1 VAGEEEDEFFG
12 AVGRIHGMK
21 ERTLNGV
28 VHRGLKLDDVFG
40 QRMRRS
46 YSGASFRAARAIMTR
61 WGSSFGVTLD
71 NFRNVTPPKWPKIIA
86 PNSLPCSVTLFVP
99 QLLNR
104 SLLAASAVT
113 LLGAQSALAVEIN
126 PEHPGAKV
134 YREACVECHGKRGEG
149 VAGKHDEPLA
159 GQRNVPALTKY
170 IAKSMPEDKEGTVVG
185 KDAEAVAA
193 YIFDAFYSP
202 AAQLRNSP
210 VHQDLSRLTVE
221 QYQNSVADLIGRFQ
235 GGFDRP
241 LGKNRGLKARYNGRR
256 PAPYG
261 PVLKPLTDAERA
273 ARNKWERTGFDKT
286 DTVIAFHW
294 SAESPDMERLR
305 ADDFNTRWDGSI
317 FAPETGMYEFVVKT
331 ENGVRLFVNNPRE
344 PLIDAWVTPGPN
356 VREEKKSVFL
366 LGGRAYPIALEH
378 MKFNDKSA
386 SVELHWKPPHGRL
399 ELVPEEV
406 LEPQGRQTTMV
417 VATTFPADD
426 RSDGYERGTTISKE
440 WDQATTQAAVEVM
453 SYVVT
458 NLDGFTGSKPGA
470 ADRPAKLKDFAKRF
484 VEAAF
489 RRPLDEEQRK
499 MFVDQLFNTAPSP
512 EMGVKRAVL
521 LALNSPRFLYPELA
535 NDGKA
540 DDFAVASVLALTLW
554 DSIPDQQLARAA
566 SEGKLKT
573 REQVGAVARRM
584 VADSRA
590 RAKLRGFFNHWLELE
605 RAALASKDPK
615 AFPGFDETML
625 ADLRE
630 SLWMFIEEVVW
641 SDTSDYRRLINADYL
656 WLNERLAKYYG
667 KDVKGE
673 AFQRVGF
680 DPAQRVGV
688 ITHPYLLASHSYSR
702 TTSPIHRGVFLSR
715 SIVGLTLKNP
725 SIATSF
731 DNQKFDPTL
740 TMREKVEHL
749 TNTGACASC
758 HSVINPF
765 GFSLEHYDAVGRWRT
780 TDNQKP
786 VNALAEFDTDDGHTV
801 KLTGPKD
808 IADYTVRSPAA
819 HKSFVRQLFFHT
831 VKQTPL
837 AFGTQALDDLRV
849 QFEKDNFNIQKLLGD
864 IATAAAMDT
873 LSPKPQKLATHS
885 PAAP

>member
-1 VAGEEEDEFFG
+1 MTPFASHILNRKILTAG
-12 AVGRIHGMK
+12 AV
-21 ERTLNGV
+21 
-28 VHRGLKLDDVFG
+28 
-40 QRMRRS
+40 
-46 YSGASFRAARAIMTR
+46 A
-61 WGSSFGVTLD
+61 
-71 NFRNVTPPKWPKIIA
+71 
-86 PNSLPCSVTLFVP
+86 
-99 QLLNR
+99 
-104 SLLAASAVT
+104 LLAGPSAM
-113 LLGAQSALAVEIN
+113 AQEIN

-134 YREACVECHGKRGEG
+134 YREACAECHGKRGEG

-159 GQRNVPALTKY
+159 GQRNIPALTKY

-185 KDAEAVAA
+185 KDAENVAA
-193 YIFDAFYSP
+193 YIYDAFYSP

-210 VHQDLSRLTVE
+210 VQQDLSRLTVE

-241 LGKNRGLKARYNGRR
+241 LGKNRGLKARYSGRVLE
-256 PAPYG
+256 PYG
-261 PVLKPLTDAERA
+261 PTIKPRNDAERA
-273 ARNKWERTGFDKT
+273 ARNKWERTSFEKT
-286 DTVIAFHW
+286 DAVVAFHW
-294 SAESPDMERLR
+294 GAESPNGEKLR
-305 ADDFNTRWDGSI
+305 ADDFSTRWDGSI
-317 FAPETGMYEFVVKT
+317 FAAETGMYEFVVKT

-344 PLIDAWVTPGPN
+344 PLIDSWVTPGPN
-356 VREEKKSVFL
+356 VREEKKSIFL
-366 LGGRAYPIALEH
+366 LGGRAYPISLEH

-406 LEPQGRQTTMV
+406 LEPQSRAATMV

-458 NLDGFTGSKPGA
+458 NLDAFSGSKPGA
-470 ADRPAKLKDFAKRF
+470 ADRATKLRDFSKRF

-499 MFVDQLFNTAPSP
+499 LFVDQLFDTAPTP
-512 EMGVKRAVL
+512 EIGVKRAVL

-540 DDFAVASVLALTLW
+540 DDYAVASVLALTLW
-554 DSIPDQQLARAA
+554 DSIPDAQLARSAA
-566 SEGKLKT
+566 EGKLKT
-573 REQVGAVARRM
+573 RDQIAAAARRM
-584 VADSRA
+584 VADARA
-590 RAKLRGFFNHWLELE
+590 KAKLRGFFHHWLELE
-605 RAALASKDPK
+605 RASLASKDPK

-667 KDVKGE
+667 KEVKGE
-673 AFQRVGF
+673 AFQRVPF
-680 DPAQRVGV
+680 DPEQRVGV
-688 ITHPYLLASHSYSR
+688 ITHPFLLASHSYSR
-702 TTSPIHRGVFLSR
+702 STSPIHRGVFLSR
-715 SIVGLTLKNP
+715 NIVGLTLKNP
-725 SIATSF
+725 SIAASF

-749 TNTGACASC
+749 TKNTACAAC

-780 TDNQKP
+780 IDNNKP
-786 VNALAEFDTDDGHTV
+786 VNALAQFDTDDGHTV

-808 IADYTVRSPAA
+808 IADYTVTSPAA

-831 VKQTPL
+831 VKQTPI
-837 AFGTQALDDLRV
+837 AFGAPALDDLRA

-864 IATAAAMDT
+864 IATLAALEKISPRQQKIAENSAAA
-873 LSPKPQKLATHS
+873 H
-885 PAAP
+885 

>member
-1 VAGEEEDEFFG
+1 MTTFVSQFLHRTKLTAG
-12 AVGRIHGMK
+12 AMA
-21 ERTLNGV
+21 L
-28 VHRGLKLDDVFG
+28 LW
-40 QRMRRS
+40 
-46 YSGASFRAARAIMTR
+46 A
-61 WGSSFGVTLD
+61 
-71 NFRNVTPPKWPKIIA
+71 
-86 PNSLPCSVTLFVP
+86 SVTF
-99 QLLNR
+99 
-104 SLLAASAVT
+104 A
-113 LLGAQSALAVEIN
+113 GEIN
-126 PEHPGAKV
+126 PEHPGAKI
-134 YREACVECHGKRGEG
+134 YRDKCADCHGKTGEG
-149 VAGKHDEPLA
+149 VASKYDEPLA
-159 GQRNVPALTKY
+159 GQRNVPALAKY
-170 IAKSMPEDKEGTVVG
+170 IAKSMPEDKEGTVIG

-193 YIFDAFYSP
+193 YIYDAFYSP
-202 AAQLRNSP
+202 AAQMRNSP
-210 VHQDLSRLTVE
+210 VRQDLSRLTVE

-241 LGKNRGLKARYNGRR
+241 FGKTHGLKGRYSGRF
-256 PAPYG
+256 PVHTG
-261 PVLKPLTDAERA
+261 PIMVPRSDAERA
-273 ARNKWERTGFDKT
+273 ERNKKERTSFERT
-286 DTVIAFHW
+286 DNVISFHW
-294 SAESPDMERLR
+294 GADSPDVNQLR
-305 ADDFNTRWDGSI
+305 PDDFTTRWDGSI
-317 FAPETGMYEFVVKT
+317 FAAETGMYEFIVKT

-386 SVELHWKPPHGRL
+386 SVELHWKTPHGTR
-399 ELVPEEV
+399 ELVSAEV
-406 LEPQGRQTTMV
+406 LDPQGRAATMV

-440 WDQATTQAAVEVM
+440 WDQATTQAAIEVM
-453 SYVVT
+453 SYVIT

-470 ADRPAKLKDFAKRF
+470 ADRPAKLREFAKRF

-499 MFVDQLFNTAPSP
+499 LFVDQLFDTAPSP
-512 EMGVKRAVL
+512 ETGVKRAVL

-535 NDGKA
+535 NEGKT
-540 DDFAVASVLALTLW
+540 DDYAAASLLALALW

-566 SEGKLKT
+566 AEGRLKT
-573 REQVGAVARRM
+573 REQIAAAARRM
-584 VADSRA
+584 VADPRA
-590 RAKLRGFFNHWLELE
+590 KAKLRGFFHHWLELE
-605 RAALASKDPK
+605 RSGLASKDPK

-630 SLWMFIEEVVW
+630 SLWMFLDEVVW
-641 SDTSDYRRLINADYL
+641 SDTADYRRLINADYL

-667 KDVKGE
+667 KEVKGA
-673 AFQRVGF
+673 AFQRVSF
-680 DPAQRVGV
+680 DPEQRVGV

-702 TTSPIHRGVFLSR
+702 ATSPIHRGVFLSR
-715 SIVGLTLKNP
+715 NIVGLTLKNP
-725 SIATSF
+725 SIAASF

-749 TNTGACASC
+749 TKTADCASC

-780 TDNQKP
+780 TDNNKP

-808 IADYTVRSPAA
+808 IADYTVSNPGA

-837 AFGTQALDDLRV
+837 AFGVQTLDDLRA
-849 QFEKDNFNIQKLLGD
+849 QFEANGFNIQKLLGD
-864 IATAAAMDT
+864 IATTAAMHALT
-873 LSPKPQKLATHS
+873 PPPQKVAENS
-885 PAAP
+885 SSAR